1 MRWLRRINKKEYAPL
16 VIEVDSAEQVN
27 RLVSEGVVMGCD
39 LKIAE
44 RYDISCRI
52 T

>member
-1 MRWLRRINKKEYAPL
+1 MCWLRRINKKEYALL
-16 VIEVDSAEQVN
+16 VIKVNNAEQVN
-27 RLVSEGVVMGCD
+27 RLVSEGVVIGYD

-44 RYDISCRI
+44 RYDTSCRI